1 MIIDQPGGGELR
13 DRLGTLAE
21 ILPVIVWSADADGT
35 VDFVSQDFYRLT
47 GLAELDLTADA
58 WLEALH
64 PDDREPIMAVWRDA
78 VERGETYHTEFRIQ
92 SDDGEYR
99 WHLVEARPQ
108 HDDGWIIRWFGT
120 AVDIHDRKCAEARA
134 ESEEHLSRLL
144 LECSGEGIHGIDR
157 EGRIIFE
164 NAVALQMLGYGKDKL
179 FGKPAHQTIHH
190 HTAAGGEYPVE
201 KCPIYKS
208 LEDGRRRYVND
219 EVFFRR
225 DGTAFPVAYT
235 ASPIRDSSSGEIS
248 GVVVNFRDTSQNVRD
263 KKLARLESDVLD
275 RISAGQSLQRIL
287 DSVTSRTED
296 LMPDAL
302 ASIQL
307 IEDNKLRH
315 ASAPSLP
322 EAYNR
327 AIDGLEIGATA
338 GSCGTAAFTGKP
350 VIVNDIGNDP
360 RWASLRDLAAD
371 HGLAAC
377 WSMPVFD
384 AAGNV
389 LATFALYYREVREP
403 NDNDLILIERI
414 ARYVGLAIER
424 VREAERL
431 RENEKRFRL
440 LARATSDVVW
450 DWNLITD
457 RVWWNE
463 DIEERFGYRRDELP
477 ADTESWTRMI
487 HPEDRDRVLAGI
499 DSAIRSVKAQWTDEY
514 RVICA
519 DGSEVL
525 TEDRGHLIKDSSGRP
540 IRMVGS
546 MVDITKVRQLERQL
560 SRAQRLEA
568 IGQLTGGVAHDFNN
582 LLTVIMGNSELLLD
596 ELDDDAHRSLV
607 ETVYSAAERGS
618 ELTSRLLA
626 FARRQALAPEP
637 VEVNRLISDIDH
649 MLRRTLGENI
659 EIEFVR
665 GAGLWPAMVDAAQL
679 ENALLNLSLNARDAT
694 PEGGC
699 LTIETANA
707 KLDDEY
713 AAQSLDVTP
722 GRYVMVAV
730 SDTGTGMDQQTLD
743 QAFEPFF
750 TTKDSGK
757 GSGLGLSMVYGFAK
771 QSQGYIRIY
780 SEPGEGTTVKLY
792 LPRADGERTR
802 NPKPVEREAQ
812 NTGGSETILVV
823 EDNELVRQH
832 VEKML
837 ASLGY
842 EVVSASD
849 GNEALSLIEGKDNID
864 LLFTDVVMPGGLSGR
879 QVADKA
885 RATRPDLPVLF
896 TSGYTENAIVHQGRL
911 DEGVHLLQK
920 PYRREELA
928 TKIRKVMAENDSS

>member
-1 MIIDQPGGGELR
+1 MIDDQPGGAELR
-13 DRLGTLAE
+13 DRFGTFAE

-35 VDFVSQDFYRLT
+35 IDFVSQDFYRLT
-47 GLAELDLTADA
+47 GLAELDLIADA

-64 PDDREPIMAVWRDA
+64 PDDREPAMAVWRDA
-78 VERGETYHTEFRIQ
+78 VERGETYRTEFRIQ
-92 SDDGEYR
+92 SDGGEYR

-108 HDDGWIIRWFGT
+108 HHDGRIIRWFGT
-120 AVDIHDRKCAEARA
+120 AVDIHDRKRAEARA

-157 EGRIIFE
+157 EGRIIFD
-164 NAVALQMLGYGKDKL
+164 NAAALQMLGYGRDEL

-190 HTAAGGEYPVE
+190 YTAAGGEYPVE
-201 KCPIYKS
+201 KCPIHKS

-225 DGTAFPVAYT
+225 DGAAFPVAYT

-248 GVVVNFRDTSQNVRD
+248 GVVVNFRDISQNIRD
-263 KKLARLESDVLD
+263 KKLGRLESDVLD
-275 RISAGQSLQRIL
+275 RISAGQSLDSIL
-287 DSVTSRTED
+287 DHITARIEE
-296 LMPDAL
+296 LIPDAL
-302 ASIQL
+302 ASIL
-307 IEDNKLRH
+307 LLENGTLRH

-322 EAYNR
+322 AAYNQ
-327 AIDGLEIGATA
+327 AIDGLEIGPNT
-338 GSCGTAAFTGKP
+338 GSCGTAAFTGEP

-360 RWASLRDLAAD
+360 RWASFRDLAAE

-389 LATFALYYREVREP
+389 LATFALYYREEREP
-403 NDNDLILIERI
+403 NDNDLSLIEHI

-424 VREAERL
+424 VREGERL
-431 RENEKRFRL
+431 RESEKRFRL

-450 DWNLITD
+450 DWNLVTD
-457 RVWWNE
+457 EIWWNE
-463 DIEERFGYRRDELP
+463 GIGERFGYRREELP
-477 ADTESWTRMI
+477 PDIESWTRMI
-487 HPEDRDRVLAGI
+487 HPDDRDRVLAGI
-499 DSAIRSVKAQWTDEY
+499 ESAIRSGEAQWADEY

-519 DGSEVL
+519 DGSELL
-525 TEDRGHLIKDSSGRP
+525 TEDRGYLIKDKNGRP
-540 IRMVGS
+540 FRMVGS

-560 SRAQRLEA
+560 GRAQRLEA

-607 ETVYSAAERGS
+607 ETVRSAAERGS

-637 VEVNRLISDIDH
+637 VEANRLISDIDH

-665 GAGLWPAMVDAAQL
+665 GAGLWSAMVDAAQL
-679 ENALLNLSLNARDAT
+679 ESALLNLSLNARDAM
-694 PEGGC
+694 PEGGR

-713 AAQSLDVTP
+713 AAQALDVTP

-757 GSGLGLSMVYGFAK
+757 GSGLGLSMVYGFAR

-792 LPRADGERTR
+792 LPRADGDRAS

-812 NTGGSETILVV
+812 KTGGSETILVV
-823 EDNELVRQH
+823 EDNELVRQL

-849 GNEALSLIEGKDNID
+849 GNEALSLIEGEDNID

-879 QVADKA
+879 QVADRA
-885 RATRPDLPVLF
+885 RAIRPDLPVLF

-920 PYRREELA
+920 PYRRDKLA
-928 TKIRKVMAENDSS
+928 TKIRRVMAENESS